1 MAEGPSEL
9 ELLARR
15 ARDASGAIALAP
27 PRVRTDAL
35 LACAEAVERAAEP
48 ILAANAADLARAEA
62 GGTSGA
68 LLDRLRLDAARVASM
83 AAGLRG
89 VAGQPDPVGRV
100 VDGWTLPNGL
110 RVRRVRVPLGTIGVI
125 YEARPNV
132 TADAAALA
140 LRSGN
145 AILLRGSSLAEAS
158 NLAVATAIGE
168 GLGAVGLPQ
177 ALVSLVQDTSR
188 AGAVAFL
195 RLDGLLDCVV
205 PRGGPS
211 LLATVASSATVPVVL
226 DGAGNCHVYVDAGA
240 DLEMALAIVA
250 NAKCSRPGV
259 CNAAETLLVHEE
271 VAAAFL
277 PRLEAHLPGVELRA
291 DPRAAALLTGAV
303 AATAAD
309 FATEFLDLVL
319 AVGVVADLEE
329 AITHIARYGTGHSEA
344 IVTEDRRAAERF
356 VAAVDAAA
364 VLVNASTRFVDGGEL
379 GFGAEIGIST
389 QKLHVRGPMGA
400 EALTTVKLVVEGD
413 GQVRD

>member
-1 MAEGPSEL
+1 VAEGAATL

-15 ARDASGAIALAP
+15 ARDAASAISLAP
-27 PRVRTDAL
+27 PQVRTDAL
-35 LACAEAVERAAEP
+35 LACAEGVERAAEP
-48 ILAANAADLARAEA
+48 ILAANACDMAKAVAA
-62 GGTSGA
+62 GTSVA
-68 LLDRLRLDAARVASM
+68 LLDRLRLDAGRVASM
-83 AAGLRG
+83 AAGLRR
-89 VAGQPDPVGRV
+89 VASQPDPVGRV

-158 NLAVATAIGE
+158 NLAIAAAIGE
-168 GLGAVGLPQ
+168 GLRGVGLPQ
-177 ALVSLVQDTSR
+177 ALVGLVEDTSR
-188 AGAVAFL
+188 EGVVAFL
-195 RLDGLLDCVV
+195 RLEGLLDCVV

-271 VAAAFL
+271 VADAFL
-277 PRLEAHLPGVELRA
+277 PRLQLRLPGVELRA
-291 DPRAAALLTGAV
+291 DPRAAALLPGAV
-303 AATAAD
+303 PATEAD

-329 AITHIARYGTGHSEA
+329 AIAHIARYGTGHSEA

-364 VLVNASTRFVDGGEL
+364 VLVNASTRFIDGGEL

-413 GQVRD
+413 GQVRA

>member
-132 TADAAALA
+132 TADAAALS
-140 LRSGN
+140 LR
-145 AILLRGSSLAEAS
+145 
-158 NLAVATAIGE
+158 
-168 GLGAVGLPQ
+168 
-177 ALVSLVQDTSR
+177 
-188 AGAVAFL
+188 
-195 RLDGLLDCVV
+195 
-205 PRGGPS
+205 
-211 LLATVASSATVPVVL
+211 
-226 DGAGNCHVYVDAGA
+226 
-240 DLEMALAIVA
+240 
-250 NAKCSRPGV
+250 
-259 CNAAETLLVHEE
+259 
-271 VAAAFL
+271 
-277 PRLEAHLPGVELRA
+277 
-291 DPRAAALLTGAV
+291 
-303 AATAAD
+303 
-309 FATEFLDLVL
+309 
-319 AVGVVADLEE
+319 
-329 AITHIARYGTGHSEA
+329 
-344 IVTEDRRAAERF
+344 
-356 VAAVDAAA
+356 
-364 VLVNASTRFVDGGEL
+364 
-379 GFGAEIGIST
+379 
-389 QKLHVRGPMGA
+389 
-400 EALTTVKLVVEGD
+400 
-413 GQVRD
+413 

>member
-1 MAEGPSEL
+1 MAEGAATL

-15 ARDASGAIALAP
+15 ARDAASAISLAP
-27 PRVRTDAL
+27 PQVRTDAL
-35 LACAEAVERAAEP
+35 LACAEGVERAAEP
-48 ILAANAADLARAEA
+48 ILAANACDMAKAVAA
-62 GGTSGA
+62 GTSVA
-68 LLDRLRLDAARVASM
+68 LLDRLRLDAGRVASM
-83 AAGLRG
+83 AAGLRR
-89 VAGQPDPVGRV
+89 VASQPDPVGRV

-158 NLAVATAIGE
+158 NLAIAAAIGE
-168 GLGAVGLPQ
+168 GLRGVGLPQ
-177 ALVSLVQDTSR
+177 ALVGLVEDTSR
-188 AGAVAFL
+188 EGVVAFL
-195 RLDGLLDCVV
+195 RLEGLLDCVV

-271 VAAAFL
+271 VADAFL
-277 PRLEAHLPGVELRA
+277 PRLQLRLPGVELRA
-291 DPRAAALLTGAV
+291 DPRAAALLPGAV
-303 AATAAD
+303 PATEAD

-329 AITHIARYGTGHSEA
+329 AIAHIARYGTGHSEA

-364 VLVNASTRFVDGGEL
+364 VLVNASTRFIDGGEL

-413 GQVRD
+413 GQVRA